1 MRRNI
6 GFLFLMLFLGSC
18 MQGVDEYDPPIGIE
32 QHVRAM
38 PGKTIVDEQ
47 RGEEVWFAIGVMDG
61 VNGTPANGIVQ
72 SHFFEDGTSLITIQL
87 NIEVPPDGFFYEAW
101 LDRWSLEPLS
111 LGHLRNPMSDV
122 RHDRTFESKK
132 DLREYTNVFVT
143 READDGNPA
152 PGMRVAEGVLK
163 ERKR

>member
-1 MRRNI
+1 MRRNMI
-6 GFLFLMLFLGSC
+6 LLVALFLLVSC
-18 MQGVDEYDPPIGIE
+18 GKEPTEEPIGIE
-32 QHVRAM
+32 KHSRAM
-38 PGKTIVDEQ
+38 PGKEIVDAK
-47 RGEEVWFAIGVMDG
+47 RGKELWFAVGILEGMEE
-61 VNGTPANGIVQ
+61 TQANGVVQ

-101 LDRWSLEPLS
+101 LDRGSLEPLS

-122 RHDRTFESKK
+122 RHERTFESKK